1 MPCIYSLNS
10 SKGRLFIPL
19 RKETLLG
26 GFPRCALL
34 LSPHL
39 PPPWNV
45 CATPVLLLGP
55 GLWHVS
61 WCAQIQVCHRVRP
74 LTPFP
79 SSSAPSTRA
88 EPESPGTC
96 SCYLEHPYTVTRVS
110 ISRLPCA
117 LNFAPLI
124 LLIFPVESSKGLDL
138 EDHRD
143 TGGEGRGPAPGKATG
158 KAGLDLV
165 THTPSSLSS
174 GCRVD
179 RTSACLLQCTNGAP
193 LLRLSGD
200 VVGWERACLAR
211 RKLRFHPLHQGE
223 SKLRRLRQE
232 DCCSVLYRG
241 RGHPGLY

>member
-45 CATPVLLLGP
+45 CATPVLLLG
-55 GLWHVS
+55 HVS

-96 SCYLEHPYTVTRVS
+96 SCYLEHPYTVTHVL

-165 THTPSSLSS
+165 THAPSSLSS

-179 RTSACLLQCTNGAP
+179 RTSACLLQYQWSTTAP
-193 LLRLSGD
+193 ALWGCGRLGEGLPSTQEAQVPSPTPRRIKAQEAEAGGLLFSAVQRS
-200 VVGWERACLAR
+200 WTSRA
-211 RKLRFHPLHQGE
+211 
-223 SKLRRLRQE
+223 
-232 DCCSVLYRG
+232 VLN
-241 RGHPGLY
+241 LVL